1 MGEGTVKERIAKK
14 APKTD
19 IIKFAGL
26 IAFLVVIALVIAVIW
41 PYISMAFEEGGLEK
55 IVAEMDD
62 AGFGGVLLLEAL
74 QLLQIIVAF
83 IPGEVVQLAAGAIYG
98 PWIGGLII
106 LVGCIISSAIVFLL
120 VRKLGAPFVHD
131 MVPKKYILKLEEFEH
146 SKKFN
151 LIVFILFLI
160 PGLPKDL
167 FTYVVPLTDMRF
179 REFMLVT
186 NIARIPGIILST
198 YAANGLINGDIWQ
211 SVAIFLALAIVSGV
225 ALIVFNRITDKVS
238 TKVTKYK
245 EEHRAH

>member
-26 IAFLVVIALVIAVIW
+26 IAFLVVIALVIVVIW

-225 ALIVFNRITDKVS
+225 ALIMFNRITDKVS

>member
-1 MGEGTVKERIAKK
+1 
-14 APKTD
+14 
-19 IIKFAGL
+19 
-26 IAFLVVIALVIAVIW
+26 
-41 PYISMAFEEGGLEK
+41 
-55 IVAEMDD
+55 
-62 AGFGGVLLLEAL
+62 
-74 QLLQIIVAF
+74 
-83 IPGEVVQLAAGAIYG
+83 
-98 PWIGGLII
+98 
-106 LVGCIISSAIVFLL
+106 
-120 VRKLGAPFVHD
+120 

>member
-26 IAFLVVIALVIAVIW
+26 IAFLVVIALVIVVIW

-245 EEHRAH
+245 EEHRVH

>member
-14 APKTD
+14 APKID

-26 IAFLVVIALVIAVIW
+26 IAFLVVIALVIVVIW